1 MHQNHQSFLNQGST
15 GDDNVII
22 GNRTIN
28 GSRNVII
35 DATDA
40 NGNTILNRPM
50 VVGHG
55 AKGGPDDIVIGSR
68 AGSGSELFLLL
79 DQLASMT
86 DANVVED
93 ITALVSEL
101 KSDHQDK
108 SKIETLWASIKTA
121 VTVGEAVELVLKIGS
136 LIFVN

>member
-1 MHQNHQSFLNQGST
+1 MTANQGST